1 MRKFLT
7 KLNEVRERRIEY
19 SARCPFRASVPFLSV
34 TAGVLAAAIVATS
47 CTFCYTVRADGQS
60 VAYFHGTETYAA
72 AVVQAETRAS
82 VILETAYTFDED
94 RVSVRPA
101 LAPKESIET
110 MPAVA
115 DSLMELI
122 DELEHVYTLT
132 VDGVRVGASEDE
144 AVLRQALAQVEDS
157 YTVEGTLSVE
167 VLSEVS
173 IQQEYLPADEGTTDL
188 ETVVAALSE
197 PILQCFP
204 YTVRA
209 GDTVEGILDRFGM
222 EQERLQALNPDV
234 DLTLREEDEEAM
246 ASLLYV
252 DEGTPLE
259 EGLTLTV
266 EQSCPRLAVATVS
279 EVELTRTIEPEKQA
293 QPDSSMFTGEE
304 RILQEG
310 AAGEERVLARVE
322 ARGGLTIASE
332 DLETETITEPTPLIV
347 ATGTQPKPE
356 LPEGCLFLWPVRGPI
371 TSDYGYRYIF
381 GGNDFHR
388 GVDIAAVE
396 GTAINA
402 AEAGTVLFAGERGT
416 YGNLVIVSHHNG
428 FFTYYGHCSKL
439 LVSAG
444 DEVRQGQ
451 AVAEVGSTG
460 RSTGPHC
467 HFEVRYGGSSIDPLL
482 YLPGKD
488 GPVRVPAV
496 EEPVAAEEPVTAAE
510 EPAAEEQPAEQV
522 EPAAPAGEAETDA
535 VTGASYDPLEDAAP

>member
-1 MRKFLT
+1 MRKILT
-7 KLNEVRERRIEY
+7 KLNEFRERRIEY
-19 SARCPFRASVPFLSV
+19 SARRPFRASVPFLSV
-34 TAGVLAAAIVATS
+34 TAVVLAGAIVASS

-60 VAYFHGTETYAA
+60 VAYFHGAGTYDA

-82 VILETAYTFDED
+82 VILETAYSFDED

-115 DSLMELI
+115 DSLMDLI

-132 VDGVRVGASEDE
+132 VDGVRVGAAEDE
-144 AVLRQALAQVEDS
+144 DVLRQALAQVEDS
-157 YTVEGTLSVE
+157 YAVEGTLSVE

-173 IQQEYLPADEGTTDL
+173 IRQEYLPAAEGTTDL

-197 PILQCFP
+197 PIPQCFP

-222 EQERLQALNPDV
+222 EQERFQALNPDV
-234 DLTLREEDEEAM
+234 DLTLREPDEEAM
-246 ASLLYV
+246 ASLLYI

-259 EGLTLTV
+259 EGLTLTI

-293 QPDSSMFTGEE
+293 QPDSGMFTGEE

-332 DLETETITEPTPLIV
+332 DLETETLTEPTPLIV

-381 GGNDFHR
+381 GANDFHR
-388 GVDIAAVE
+388 GVDIAAAE
-396 GTAINA
+396 GTEINA

-451 AVAEVGSTG
+451 VVAEVGSTG

-488 GPVRVPAV
+488 GPVRVPVV
-496 EEPVAAEEPVTAAE
+496 EEPVVSTPVEPVGPT
-510 EPAAEEQPAEQV
+510 
-522 EPAAPAGEAETDA
+522 EPAAPVEEPTTDA
-535 VTGASYDPLEDAAP
+535 VTGASYDPLEDADP

>member
-1 MRKFLT
+1 MRKILT
-7 KLNEVRERRIEY
+7 KLNELREKRIEY
-19 SARCPFRASVPFLSV
+19 SARRPVRASVPFLSV
-34 TAGVLAAAIVATS
+34 TAVVLAGAIVASS
-47 CTFCYTVRADGQS
+47 CTFCYTVRADGQP
-60 VAYFHGTETYAA
+60 VAYFHGAGTYDA

-82 VILETAYTFDED
+82 VILETAYSFDED

-101 LAPKESIET
+101 LAAKEDIET
-110 MPAVA
+110 MSAVA

-132 VDGVRVGASEDE
+132 VDGVRVGAAEDE
-144 AVLRQALAQVEDS
+144 DVLRQAVEQVEDS
-157 YTVEGTLSVE
+157 YAVEGTLSVE
-167 VLSEVS
+167 VLSEVE
-173 IQQEYLPADEGTTDL
+173 IRQEYLPAAEGTTDL

-197 PILQCFP
+197 PVPQSFP

-209 GDTVEGILDRFGM
+209 GDTIEGVLDRFGM
-222 EQERLQALNPDV
+222 EQERLQELNPTV
-234 DLTLREEDEEAM
+234 ELTLREPDEETM
-246 ASLLYV
+246 TSLLYV
-252 DEGTPLE
+252 EEGTPLE
-259 EGLTLTV
+259 EGLTLTI
-266 EQSCPRLAVATVS
+266 EQSCPRLAVATVA
-279 EVELTRTIEPEKQA
+279 EVELTRAIEPEKQA
-293 QPDSSMFTGEE
+293 RPDDTMFTGEE

-310 AAGEERVLARVE
+310 VAGEERVLARVE
-322 ARGGLTIASE
+322 SRGGLTVASE
-332 DLETETITEPTPLIV
+332 DLETETLTEPTPMIV

-371 TSDYGYRYIF
+371 TSDYGYRYLF
-381 GGNDFHR
+381 GANDFHR
-388 GVDIAAVE
+388 GVDIAAAE

-439 LVSAG
+439 LVTAG

-451 AVAEVGSTG
+451 VVAEVGSTG

-488 GPVRVPAV
+488 GPVRVPVV
-496 EEPVAAEEPVTAAE
+496 EAPAAAPVTPATPAEPDVPDE
-510 EPAAEEQPAEQV
+510 EPA
-522 EPAAPAGEAETDA
+522 TDA
-535 VTGASYDPLEDAAP
+535 VTGASYDPLEEEAP